1 MIEHFLGNMCAENLA
16 ALTETA
22 FFKHKGLFPCCSP
35 LYEIGV
41 LLAFVAL
48 DLLVSLVFNKVLVIS
63 I

>member
-1 MIEHFLGNMCAENLA
+1 MVEDFLGNICAGDLA
-16 ALTETA
+16 ALTEAT
-22 FFKHKGLFPCCSP
+22 FFKHKGLLPCCSP